1 MKSYEET
8 LMMESC
14 SNSQATEAT
23 EVVVL
28 EEDEIA
34 ARTTDDLASY
44 ATGYPKVANFLFWHL
59 KVEAEATRKTDEALS
74 SVYERLLSRLMQT
87 LQRGTP
93 EMKRQAES
101 LRMQRQFVEDLK
113 ILMQRGDK

>member
-1 MKSYEET
+1 
-8 LMMESC
+8 MESC

-28 EEDEIA
+28 EEDDLA
-34 ARTTDDLASY
+34 AKTTDDLASFLVKY

-59 KVEAEATRKTDEALS
+59 KVEMEATRTTDEAIS
-74 SVYERLLSRLMQT
+74 SVYERLLNRLLDT
-87 LQRGTP
+87 LQRGTA

-101 LRMQRQFVEDLK
+101 LRLQRVCSLFINYKYKSALTVNLF
-113 ILMQRGDK
+113 